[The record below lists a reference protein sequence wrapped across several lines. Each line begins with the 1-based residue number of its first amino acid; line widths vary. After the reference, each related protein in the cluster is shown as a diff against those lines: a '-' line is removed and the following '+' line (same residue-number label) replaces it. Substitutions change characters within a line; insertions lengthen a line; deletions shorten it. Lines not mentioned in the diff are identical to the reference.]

1 MCIRDRRS
9 AVFAPLVVGGQWIGY
24 VGLLFRRRARNFAEE
39 EIESL
44 AGLVGQV
51 AVAAQTI
58 LLLEQTRQLL
68 GSEQRQRDVYKR
80 QALVW
85 PPDHPSTTPPA
96 GIE

>member
-1 MCIRDRRS
+1 MYKRQ
-9 AVFAPLVVGGQWIGY
+9 VFAPLVVGGQWIGY
-24 VGLLFRRRARNFAEE
+24 VGLLFRRRARNFAED

-68 GSEQRQRDVYKR
+68 GSEQRQRRIADTLLNSCLLYTSRCV
-80 QALVW
+80 
-85 PPDHPSTTPPA
+85 
-96 GIE
+96 